1 MKLFWGLFLVLFY
14 LNNLFAQNLTI
25 KDKQTGQSLELVVI
39 YSSDPQVSATTD
51 KNGQADISDFMGSD
65 SICMEHI
72 GYKTIVVSYLKLK
85 TMDFL
90 VLMDQVPFK
99 MDEVIVSATRWQ
111 QDKGNSP
118 QKVATI
124 RRSDVEFQN
133 PQTAADML
141 NTSGEVFIQKSQLG
155 GGSPMIRGFATNRL
169 LIAVD
174 GVRMNTAIFRS
185 GNLQNVISLDPLAI
199 ERTEVL
205 LGPGSVMY
213 GSDAIGAVMSF
224 YTLNPEFSNSDD
236 LSLSGQS
243 ELRTSSADFEKT
255 AHANIA
261 IGMQKWAFLSSFTYT
276 DYGHLIMG
284 SYGPDEYLRRQYV
297 KTIDGMDSTVSNPD
311 PKKQISSGY
320 SQINLMQK
328 IRFVPNKN
336 WDINLGIHY
345 STTSEYPRYDRLL
358 RYRSENLRSAEWYYG
373 PQIWSLNS
381 LNVRHSAA
389 ITLYD
394 NMSSTFAWQYF
405 EESRHD
411 RNFRSTERTNRTEK
425 VNAYSVNIDLNKS
438 ISKKNHLYYGAELV
452 FNKVGSTGTDEDIST
467 NSSVPGP
474 SRYPDGSTWN
484 SYAAY
489 LNYRYFINQ
498 SWIAQAG
505 LRYNYVTLDA
515 EFDTTFYKFPF
526 TSVSIDPGALIGS
539 LGLVYNQE
547 PDLQMHINFSTGFR
561 APNVDDIGKVFDSEP
576 GSVVVPNPGLKPEY
590 AYNAELGLMKIFNDQ
605 LKIDLNGYYTILD
618 NAMVRRDFAL
628 NGADSIYYDGEL
640 SQVQAIQNSAK
651 AHVWGIETG
660 IEIKLPASFSILSR
674 LNYQKGEEEL
684 DDGSTAPLRHAG
696 PWFGDAHLKWARQ
709 KLIADLYVVYN
720 GTISNKDLAPE
731 EQGKDYMYA
740 IDSKGNP
747 YSPGW
752 YTINLKAEYKW
763 NTKISLSGG
772 IENITDQRYRPYSSG
787 ICAPGR
793 NFIAA
798 IKLTF

>member
-25 KDKQTGQSLELVVI
+25 KDKQTGQPLELVVI

-236 LSLSGQS
+236 LSFSGQS

-411 RNFRSTERTNRTEK
+411 RNFRSTELTNRTEK

-793 NFIAA
+793 SFIAA

>member
-1 MKLFWGLFLVLFY
+1 MGKVVIFILVFICFI
-14 LNNLFAQNLTI
+14 NAQELLI
-25 KDKQTGQSLELVVI
+25 KDKQTNNPLE
-39 YSSDPQVSATTD
+39 QVLIFSKKPAISATTNH
-51 KNGQADISDFMGSD
+51 NGFADISEFKKSD
-65 SICMEHI
+65 SIHIELI
-72 GYKTIVVSYLKLK
+72 GYKKMVLSYPHLGS
-85 TMDFL
+85 MNFII
-90 VLMDQVPFK
+90 LMEQVPFK

-111 QDKGNSP
+111 QEAANSP
-118 QKVATI
+118 QRVITVN
-124 RRSDVEFQN
+124 RQDVEIQN
-133 PQTAADML
+133 PQTTADLL
-141 NTSGEVFIQKSQLG
+141 NNSGEVFIQKSQLG

-185 GNLQNVISLDPLAI
+185 GNLQNVISLDPFAI

-224 YTLNPEFSNSDD
+224 YTLNPEFSNNDD

-261 IGMQKWAFLSSFTYT
+261 IGMQKWAFLSSLTYT
-276 DYGHLIMG
+276 DYGDLIMG
-284 SYGPDEYLRRQYV
+284 SHGPDEYLRRQYV
-297 KTIDGMDSTVSNPD
+297 KTINGMDSTVSNPNS
-311 PKKQISSGY
+311 KEQIPSGY

-345 STTSEYPRYDRLL
+345 STTSDYPRYDRLL
-358 RYRSENLRSAEWYYG
+358 RYRGENLRSAEWYYG
-373 PQIWSLNS
+373 PQVWSLNN

-389 ITLYD
+389 NTLYD
-394 NMSSTFAWQYF
+394 NMSTAFAWQYF

-411 RNFRSTERTNRTEK
+411 RNFRSTELTNRTEK
-425 VNAYSVNIDLNKS
+425 VNAYSVNIDLDKS
-438 ISKKNHLYYGAELV
+438 VSKKNHLYYGAELV
-452 FNKVGSTGTDEDIST
+452 FNKVGSTGTDEDITT

-484 SYAAY
+484 SYAVY
-489 LNYRYFINQ
+489 INYRYSVNQ
-498 SWIAQAG
+498 SWITQAG
-505 LRYNYVTLDA
+505 LRYNYVTLNA

-526 TSVSIDPGALIGS
+526 TAVSIDPGALIGS
-539 LGLVYNQE
+539 LGLVYKQD
-547 PDLQMHINFSTGFR
+547 PSLQVHLNFSTGFR

-576 GSVVVPNPGLKPEY
+576 GSVVVPNPDLKPEY
-590 AYNAELGLMKIFNDQ
+590 AYNSELGLMKIINDQ
-605 LKIDLNGYYTILD
+605 VKIDLAGYYTILD
-618 NAMVRRDFAL
+618 NAMVRRDFTL
-628 NGADSIYYDGEL
+628 NSTDSIYYDGEL
-640 SQVQAIQNSAK
+640 SQVQAIQNA
-651 AHVWGIETG
+651 ANAYVWGIETG
-660 IEIKLPASFSILSR
+660 IEIKLPVSFSILSR
-674 LNYQKGEEEL
+674 FNYQKGEEEL

-696 PWFGDAHLKWARQ
+696 PWFGDTHLKWARQ

-720 GTISNKDLAPE
+720 GTIYNNDLAPE

-740 IDSKGNP
+740 IDGNGNP

-763 NTKISLSGG
+763 NTTISLSGG
-772 IENITDQRYRPYSSG
+772 VENITDQRYRPYSSG
-787 ICAPGR
+787 ICASGR

-798 IKLTF
+798 IKFTF